1 MKKLILAI
9 LLIISGLTA
18 FSQQATDIYPN
29 AVTVPRFA
37 NATAMNTAIP
47 SPVQGMFIYRN
58 DTQSF
63 WYFTSAGWAN
73 LAAAVSGAWSQTGSN
88 ISNTNTG
95 NVGIGTSS
103 PTTAKLV
110 ISGVTAAEGIDL
122 SSSDQ
127 YANMRV
133 IRNSLSA
140 FDKDMFI
147 GYQSGSNSSLRL
159 FSNNNETVTVKNT
172 NVGIGVLNPDF
183 PLVTKGRISI
193 QDLGGGESAGIWFN
207 NNGNSALNTFL
218 GIDPS
223 NQLGIYSQALTKNIF
238 TANMSTGGVR
248 IEGPS
253 VSSPSVKTLSIGGYG
268 KIEVDAPGVSG
279 GRFSILENGA
289 IGVSNGTGTAGHVLT
304 SNGAGN
310 GATWQSL
317 NTWGEIGTTKIDNF
331 SSTTWTA
338 LVNSNLTLNLDKPS
352 KVIIYYRGKTNP
364 YNGCLA
370 GFCIFKWA
378 IRTRV
383 DGVSIGLNSYSNN
396 NLGTFVFDGIDP
408 TGGTI
413 AYSEGAWG
421 SSVTQGPVVLLFSA
435 GTHTINFD
443 ARSLFN
449 NPSIG
454 FSAVYQIIPQ

>member
-1 MKKLILAI
+1 MKKIILAI
-9 LLIISGLTA
+9 LLIISVLTA

-289 IGVSNGTGTAGHVLT
+289 IGVSNGTGTAGQVLT
-304 SNGAGN
+304 SNGAG
-310 GATWQSL
+310 S
-317 NTWGEIGTTKIDNF
+317 GTTWSN
-331 SSTTWTA
+331 SSNKEQY
-338 LVNSNLTLNLDKPS
+338 NS
-352 KVIIYYRGKTNP
+352 
-364 YNGCLA
+364 
-370 GFCIFKWA
+370 
-378 IRTRV
+378 
-383 DGVSIGLNSYSNN
+383 
-396 NLGTFVFDGIDP
+396 FVHI
-408 TGGTI
+408 TQ
-413 AYSEGAWG
+413 G
-421 SSVTQGPVVLLFSA
+421 SSITITGAEVAIPNL
-435 GTHTINFD
+435 THTITLLKPALVTINFKLNISNSGCFACSSTDVD
-443 ARSLFN
+443 AILKLNNGIIDQVGTNLSNNTAVGFPGATLTLSRTLKLIAGTYTFQIFGKNASSANNILFFSSPTST
-449 NPSIG
+449 NPPPG
-454 FSAVYQIIPQ
+454 YMTVNIISE